1 VSLNRIQFVNFFPK
15 ENLMLRG
22 RLFGVA
28 FAAAVVVGFGMDR
41 LFAADE
47 PANPPARA
55 RGQGFAQGG
64 GGLALLKLDVVAKD
78 LALTD
83 EEKESLNKLGDEAT
97 AQMKDLRD
105 SLKDASREDRRAKMS
120 DAEKEITKKV
130 DAVLNDKQRARL
142 QEIRLQ
148 LRGASALRDKEIGDA
163 LKLSEDQTKKLTDL
177 AEARRTAVSDARK
190 DAGGD
195 RAASRE
201 KITQITKDSSEKMLD
216 VLTTEQKDQ
225 FEKMKGAKLDLGDVR
240 FGSFGGPGRRSA
252 DAKPAAQP
260 DSK

>member
-1 VSLNRIQFVNFFPK
+1 
-15 ENLMLRG
+15 MLRS

-28 FAAAVVVGFGMDR
+28 FAAAVVVGFGVDR

-47 PANPPARA
+47 PANPPARV
-55 RGQGFAQGG
+55 RGQGFSQGG
-64 GGLALLKLDVVAKD
+64 GGLALLQLDVVAKD

-83 EEKESLNKLGDEAT
+83 EQKESLKKVGDDARQ
-97 AQMKDLRD
+97 QMKDLRD

-120 DAEKEITKKV
+120 DAEKEIAKKV
-130 DAVLNDKQRARL
+130 DAVLNDKQRSRM

-148 LRGASALRDKEIGDA
+148 VRGASALRDKEIADA
-163 LKLSEDQTKKLTDL
+163 LKLTEDQTKKLTDL
-177 AEARRTAVSDARK
+177 ADARRAAVSDARK

-195 RAASRE
+195 RTASRD
-201 KITQITKDSSEKMLD
+201 KVAQISKDSNEKMLE

-240 FGSFGGPGRRSA
+240 FGSFGGPGRRSSGTEA
-252 DAKPAAQP
+252 KPDAKP

>member
-1 VSLNRIQFVNFFPK
+1 
-15 ENLMLRG
+15 MLRS

-28 FAAAVVVGFGMDR
+28 FAAAVVVGFGVDR
-41 LFAADE
+41 LIAADE
-47 PANPPARA
+47 PANSPTRV
-55 RGQGFAQGG
+55 RGRGFSQGG

-83 EEKESLNKLGDEAT
+83 EEKESLKKLGDEAT
-97 AQMKDLRD
+97 SQMKELRD
-105 SLKDASREDRRAKMS
+105 SLKDASREDRRTKMA
-120 DAEKEITKKV
+120 DAEKEIAKKV

-148 LRGASALRDKEIGDA
+148 IRGASALRDKEVADA

-177 AEARRTAVSDARK
+177 ADARRSAVRDARS
-190 DAGGD
+190 AGGGD

-201 KITQITKDSSEKMLD
+201 KISQITKESSEKMMD

-225 FEKMKGAKLDLGDVR
+225 FEKMKGAKIDLGDAP

-252 DAKPAAQP
+252 GSDAKPDAKP